1 MGEAAERIEQHLGP
15 APGWGARRHVEQHF
29 PLDPAE
35 PSVDMGLLG
44 ELFFEEAYPQARQ
57 SSFQGVELKREFHA
71 SKGAAAG
78 RAPQS
83 GRLGGRFGKMLR
95 P

>member
-1 MGEAAERIEQHLGP
+1 MGQAAERVEEHLGP

-35 PSVDMGLLG
+35 ASVDMGLLW

-71 SKGAAAG
+71 SQGATAG

-83 GRLGGRFGKMLR
+83 GRLGDRFGKMPR

>member
-1 MGEAAERIEQHLGP
+1 VGEAAERIEQHFGP
-15 APGWGARRHVEQHF
+15 APGWGARRHVEQDF

-83 GRLGGRFGKMLR
+83 GRLGG
-95 P
+95 

>member
-1 MGEAAERIEQHLGP
+1 MGQAAERVEEHLRP
-15 APGWGARRHVEQHF
+15 APGGGARRDVEQHF

-35 PSVDMGLLG
+35 ASVDMGLLG

-57 SSFQGVELKREFHA
+57 SSFQGVELKYEFHA

-78 RAPQS
+78 RGPQS
-83 GRLGGRFGKMLR
+83 GGLVDRFGKMPR